1 MRVYFQL
8 ILFFLIFKIS
18 GQELNLDDISTLEL
32 KNSIRLNH
40 IFIDQPDITYQYSD
54 GTTYDLKPR
63 TGILGL
69 NYNIPLNAHLFFLLF
84 LLFLFLL
91 FYQNLFFPLL
101 INLENPFFLLL
112 RSFIYFLLIIDH
124 RCLILFI
131 L

>member
-40 IFIDQPDITYQYSD
+40 IFINQPDITYQYND

-69 NYNIPLNAHLFFLLF
+69 NYNIPLNDWLYTGAGFHAASIGDQGGLFTLGVNLGCLL
-84 LLFLFLL
+84 
-91 FYQNLFFPLL
+91 YTSDAAD
-101 INLENPFFLLL
+101 E
-112 RSFIYFLLIIDH
+112 
-124 RCLILFI
+124 
-131 L
+131 